1 MTFNRK
7 PLPREN
13 ATRACSKMGKSLI
26 EISSQKENDII
37 SELLL
42 GVGIN
47 STGLLSSI
55 WIKTPA
61 IEDILGKLCQTDD
74 CI

>member
-1 MTFNRK
+1 
-7 PLPREN
+7 
-13 ATRACSKMGKSLI
+13 MGKSLI